1 MRKLCKEQI
10 STLNI
15 EKTDHKLFKMSKG
28 YWNGQV
34 FEIKNEEKWN
44 NYLAKYF
51 EIEKNHLENN
61 TGNFIPI
68 FAGQPKEKI
77 QGANLM
83 FAALVEFNSLQDA
96 IDCYKSEEY
105 QSALAE
111 LRRKT

>member
-1 MRKLCKEQI
+1 
-10 STLNI
+10 
-15 EKTDHKLFKMSKG
+15 MSKG

-51 EIEKNHLENN
+51 EIEKNHLDNN
-61 TGNFIPI
+61 TGNFVPI

-83 FAALVEFNSLQDA
+83 FAALVEL
-96 IDCYKSEEY
+96 IVYKTLLITIKVKNIKVRLLNLEKN
-105 QSALAE
+105 L
-111 LRRKT
+111 KKV

>member
-1 MRKLCKEQI
+1 
-10 STLNI
+10 
-15 EKTDHKLFKMSKG
+15 MSKG

-51 EIEKNHLENN
+51 EIEKNHLDNN
-61 TGNFIPI
+61 NGNFVPI

-83 FAALVEFNSLQDA
+83 FAALVEL
-96 IDCYKSEEY
+96 IVYKTLLITIKVKNIKVRLLNLEKN
-105 QSALAE
+105 L
-111 LRRKT
+111 KKV